1 MLSAQSDASNL
12 TAGITNSERKLRAI
26 APGGFC
32 SNIDRKL
39 SPVCGSRFLTQGYRK
54 EACDD

>member
-12 TAGITNSERKLRAI
+12 TAGITNSERKLRTI

-39 SPVCGSRFLTQGYRK
+39 SPACEPRFLTQDYRK
-54 EACDD
+54 EAYDD